1 MLKITA
7 KINLRKKNYEYN
19 HIRKE
24 IEILESIPKGDVSTD
39 IKDIILEL
47 KSKENK
53 FVKEKIEGSMLRAKV
68 PHIEPNEADIAY
80 YARLEKISGEKNNIY
95 CLCDDNGILKE
106 GTENVI
112 KIVHD
117 FYSTLYR
124 KEAECRVSQDEFLD
138 KVTMV

>member
-1 MLKITA
+1 
-7 KINLRKKNYEYN
+7 
-19 HIRKE
+19 
-24 IEILESIPKGDVSTD
+24 
-39 IKDIILEL
+39 
-47 KSKENK
+47 
-53 FVKEKIEGSMLRAKV
+53 MLRAKV

-124 KEAECRVSQDEFLD
+124 KETECCVSQDKFLD
-138 KVTMV
+138 KVTISLSDEDKADLDRDITLDELEKSLSQLKKKKKSGL